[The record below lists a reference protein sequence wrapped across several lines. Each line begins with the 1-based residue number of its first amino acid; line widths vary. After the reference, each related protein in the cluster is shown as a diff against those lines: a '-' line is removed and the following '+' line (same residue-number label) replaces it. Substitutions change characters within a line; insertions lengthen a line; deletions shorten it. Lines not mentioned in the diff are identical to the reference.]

1 MLQEDFVDNLLKTIR
16 QMQVSPDR
24 IGLELTESI
33 FSSDYEEI
41 NSILSR
47 LRETGLHIAID
58 DFGTG
63 YSSLARESEL
73 SIDCLKIDK
82 YFIDKLL
89 EIQPEQAVIRDIIS
103 MAHKMGHYVVAEGVE
118 YETQKQYLLSNDCD
132 KIQGYLIG
140 KPSDEQVAIELLEK
154 YNQ

>member
-1 MLQEDFVDNLLKTIR
+1 MGI
-16 QMQVSPDR
+16 
-24 IGLELTESI
+24 
-33 FSSDYEEI
+33 
-41 NSILSR
+41 
-47 LRETGLHIAID
+47 HISID

-89 EIQPEQAVIRDIIS
+89 EIQPEQAVIKEIIS
-103 MAHKMGHYVVAEGVE
+103 MAHKMGHSVIAEGVE
-118 YETQKQYLLSNDCD
+118 YETQKQYLLANNCD

-140 KPSDEQVAIELLEK
+140 KPSDEEEAVKLLEK
-154 YNQ
+154 YNKPL